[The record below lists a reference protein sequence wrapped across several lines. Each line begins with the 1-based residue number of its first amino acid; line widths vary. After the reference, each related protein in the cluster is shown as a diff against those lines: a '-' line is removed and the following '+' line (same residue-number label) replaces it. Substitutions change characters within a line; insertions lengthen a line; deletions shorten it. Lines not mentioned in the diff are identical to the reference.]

1 MKKNIYSVLLVGLC
15 FGIGIAAF
23 QMVQS
28 GCGQQGSSPTPS
40 STNYT
45 VSGKVGT
52 VTSAGLS
59 AFAVNTVTHIVAISA
74 DNDKYLADLNA
85 DGTFS
90 IKINK
95 GTPYA
100 LGFYNKTGSTI
111 TLLGY
116 LQQKDV
122 SWESLPIMNPS
133 VDTTN
138 LGTVEI
144 NASLEALPTLDIT
157 TLISQMNMV
166 DTATA
171 QYYGTLD
178 DQMAMFTNM
187 DVDGN
192 GVFDF
197 QESKSYL
204 FQNYISMG
212 TTTGEIPKMLNGYY
226 NDTYAPTPSN
236 YHLVLSCMGDSQ
248 TIGTNATFTFPSPV
262 TSANAVVTS
271 TTTVTIESTGGGE
284 GWTCYSKINN
294 CPIIS
299 PEVAPAG
306 TYTVVV
312 GTKTYTFRNFK
323 ATSVLKVGSNN
334 GLIYPVFSLVT
345 NEAGYI
351 TTVNYKWKKLVNGT
365 ITTPTATEIKA
376 AVENTALST
385 SFVHPSPFISFFSD
399 SSTLIGSIIRF
410 ERDSSS
416 LNITSYNIKLS
427 NVHHI
432 QAAYNLTSPV
442 VCKFDLGL

>member
-1 MKKNIYSVLLVGLC
+1 MKKNIYSVLLIGLVL
-15 FGIGIAAF
+15 GIAAF
-23 QMVQS
+23 EIVQS
-28 GCGQQGSSPTPS
+28 GCGQQGSSPST
-40 STNYT
+40 TNYT

-52 VTSAGLS
+52 VTTSGLS
-59 AFAVNTVTHIVAISA
+59 AFATNTVTHIVAISA
-74 DNDKYLADLNA
+74 DNDKYLADLST

-90 IKINK
+90 LKINK

-133 VDTTN
+133 VDATN

-144 NASLEALPTLDIT
+144 NAASIEALPTLDIT

-178 DQMAMFTNM
+178 DQMAVFTNL
-187 DVDGN
+187 DVDSN
-192 GVFDF
+192 GIFDF
-197 QESKSYL
+197 QEGKSYL
-204 FQNYISMG
+204 FQNYVSMG
-212 TTTGEIPKMLNGYY
+212 TASGEIPKMLNGNY
-226 NDTYAPTPSN
+226 NDTYVPNPAN

-248 TIGTNATFTFPSPV
+248 TIGTTATFTFPAPV
-262 TSANAVVTS
+262 TSPS
-271 TTTVTIESTGGGE
+271 TTTTTTCVTIESTGGGE

-294 CPIIS
+294 SPIIS

-334 GLIYPVFSLVT
+334 GLIYPVFNLVT

-351 TTVNYKWKKLVNGT
+351 TTVNYRWKKLVNGT

-376 AVENTALST
+376 AIENTALST
-385 SFVHPSPFISFFSD
+385 SFVHPSPFISFFSGP
-399 SSTLIGSIIRF
+399 STLIGSIIRF

-416 LNITSYNIKLS
+416 LDLTSYNIKLS
-427 NVHHI
+427 SVHHI
-432 QAAYNLTSPV
+432 QASYNLTSQV

>member
-15 FGIGIAAF
+15 LGLGIAAF

-28 GCGQQGSSPTPS
+28 GCGQQGSTPS
-40 STNYT
+40 SANYT

-52 VTSAGLS
+52 VTASGLS
-59 AFAVNTVTHIVAISA
+59 AFAANTVTHIVAISA
-74 DNDKYLADLNA
+74 DNDKYLADLSA

-90 IKINK
+90 LKINK

-178 DQMAMFTNM
+178 DQMAVFTNM
-187 DVDGN
+187 DIDGN

-197 QESKSYL
+197 QEGKNYL
-204 FQNYISMG
+204 FQNYVSMG
-212 TTTGEIPKMLNGYY
+212 TASGEIPKMLNGNY
-226 NDTYAPTPSN
+226 NETYIPNPGN
-236 YHLVLSCMGDSQ
+236 YHLVLSCIGDSQ
-248 TIGTNATFTFPSPV
+248 TIGTNATFTFPAPV
-262 TSANAVVTS
+262 TSLSTTTT
-271 TTTVTIESTGGGE
+271 TTTVTIESTGGGN
-284 GWTCYSKINN
+284 GWTCYSKINSN
-294 CPIIS
+294 PITS
-299 PEVAPAG
+299 PEVAPPG

-323 ATSVLKVGSNN
+323 ATQVLKVGSNN

-351 TTVNYKWKKLVNGT
+351 TTVNYKWKKLANGA
-365 ITTPTATEIKA
+365 ITTPTATEIRS
-376 AVENTALST
+376 AVENTASST
-385 SFVHPSPFISFFSD
+385 GFVHTSPFISFFSD
-399 SSTLIGSIIRF
+399 ASTLIGSIIRF
-410 ERDSSS
+410 ERDGSS
-416 LNITSYNIKLS
+416 LNLTSYNIKLS

-432 QAAYNLTSPV
+432 QASYNLTSQV
-442 VCKFDLGL
+442 ICKFDLGL